1 MKKLLLTGAAAVALL
16 TGCSSYTG
24 TDNMDASK
32 NATFALI
39 PFVNHSNT
47 PLAEQNVKAIVNSVL
62 TEKGAKVVVY
72 ENNSDAEDL
81 KSLLDENHER
91 KESLK
96 WLSNVSYNYV
106 ITGSVDEW
114 DYKAGLDGE
123 PVVSVTIEIKDA
135 NNKSVFV
142 KTGSRSGFGRESL
155 NYSGQVVVSNIFD
168 DLKLN

>member
-1 MKKLLLTGAAAVALL
+1 MKKLLLTTAASVALL

-24 TDNMDASK
+24 TDNMETSK
-32 NATFALI
+32 SATFALI

-62 TEKGAKVVVY
+62 TQKGAKVVVY
-72 ENNSDAEDL
+72 ENSNETEDL
-81 KSLLDENHER
+81 KSLLDENYDR
-91 KESLK
+91 KEALK
-96 WLSNVSYNYV
+96 WLSGISYNYV

-123 PVVSVTIEIKDA
+123 PVVSVTIEIKDTDS
-135 NNKSVFV
+135 KSVFV

-155 NYSGQVVVSNIFD
+155 NYSGQVVVSNILD